1 MKKTINP
8 ETLTAVKKRE
18 QLFIRQGNR
27 LSSYKCNKLI
37 FFIILVISIILRI
50 IFLDRVPEG
59 INVDEAGMA
68 YDAYC
73 YANYGVDRYLYHNP
87 IYLINFGAGQSV
99 LYMYLASIFIKILG
113 FNIISIRLPAVI
125 LGIIAIIF
133 AYLLGKKAKGERF
146 GLLLM
151 ALVAICPW
159 HIMQSR
165 WGLDCN
171 LMSATVFVG
180 IYMLIISKKW
190 WQHILTGIIFGISL
204 YSYALSHIV
213 VPVLLIII
221 TIYNI
226 YTKKIKIRNAV
237 LVAIPIMIMAIPL
250 ILFHLVNME
259 IIPKIS
265 DELIAISKIPRYRLG
280 EINIVNIFKSFMYPQ
295 NILLELFGFDGN
307 DYNAFPMF
315 GTIYYISIPFT
326 ILGFY
331 LGIKS
336 IYLSIKNRKYSID
349 AVITISFIVMYLCI
363 KTVFCVSINRTN
375 AIYLLLLYFTALG
388 IVKIVKSKGKTIFN
402 VIICSYAICS
412 VLFIYYYFG
421 IYGKNNPNM
430 SFNNDIIQLTQYL
443 EKYEGK
449 RIDIVS
455 YAVQP
460 YIYTLIANEE
470 SPYTFNETKH
480 YPNNTR
486 GDYGKYYYN
495 YDKIHDD
502 MVYAIKYPERKNT
515 AFENKLYE
523 NGFKTEEYLGYK
535 IFYK

>member
-1 MKKTINP
+1 
-8 ETLTAVKKRE
+8 
-18 QLFIRQGNR
+18 
-27 LSSYKCNKLI
+27 
-37 FFIILVISIILRI
+37 
-50 IFLDRVPEG
+50 
-59 INVDEAGMA
+59 MA

-171 LMSATVFVG
+171 LMSATIFVG

-190 WQHILTGIIFGISL
+190 WQYILTGIIFGISL
-204 YSYALSHIV
+204 YSYALSHMV

-237 LVAIPIMIMAIPL
+237 LVAIPLIIMAIPL

-280 EINIVNIFKSFMYPQ
+280 EVSIVNIFKSFMNPQ
-295 NILLELFGFDGN
+295 NIFLELFGFDGN

-326 ILGFY
+326 IVGFY

-336 IYLSIKNRKYSID
+336 IYFSIKNRKYSID

-363 KTVFCVSINRTN
+363 KTVFSVSINRTN

-388 IVKIVKSKGKTIFN
+388 IFKIVKSKGKTIFN

-495 YDKIHDD
+495 YDNIHDD